1 MALLA
6 SGAVGRVGEL
16 AARNVEIIN
25 NMAYGFYRLFIPLKI
40 KFVKSVKSVGKTK
53 R

>member
-1 MALLA
+1 
-6 SGAVGRVGEL
+6 VGEL
-16 AARNVEIIN
+16 AAGNVEIIN
-25 NMAYGFYRLFIPLKI
+25 NMAYGLYGLYRLFIPLKI